1 MRLAPLFALASLAAC
16 SSHKSSPDAPLS
28 NVPTAVVVAGDFTAG
43 HPGVLATVDIETQ
56 KVTTGVAPQGA
67 VGDDPELR
75 LFGSDLYVISRA
87 DGDNITILGGTS
99 LSLVD
104 QLATGASSNPQDVA
118 VTSAHLYVPI
128 LGGSGVAVLTQG
140 STSISVI
147 DLSAGAV
154 SPGLPFCEAN
164 TLVGTNLYVACG
176 ELDASNMDA
185 PTIPGKVF
193 VIDTT
198 TNTVSSSFN
207 LMNENPVGTFHVMPN
222 GDLAIET
229 ANYTTDTMGCIEQ
242 ITTTGTPAS
251 AGCLVSNQTLGGT
264 VNRFE
269 VQQNAGSDTLM
280 WLSIAGSNFS
290 SQMLYSYDLT
300 TSKLSAPI
308 SASSEA
314 IGDLAVCPDG
324 TIVASDQGS
333 GASGIRLFK
342 DSKEVTTAP
351 LPVGLDTDSTYAL
364 VCY

>member
-1 MRLAPLFALASLAAC
+1 MRLAPLFAFASLAAC

-28 NVPTAVVVAGDFTAG
+28 NVPTAVVVAGDFTPG

-75 LFGSDLYVISRA
+75 LFGSDLYVINRA
-87 DGDNITILGGTS
+87 DGDNITILGAVS

-118 VTSAHLYVPI
+118 VTSTHLYVPI
-128 LGGSGVAVLTQG
+128 LGGSGVAVLTEN

-147 DLSAGAV
+147 DLSAGAI

-164 TLVGTNLYVACG
+164 ILVGTKLYVACE
-176 ELDASNMDA
+176 ELDASNNDA
-185 PTIPGKVF
+185 ATVPGNVF

-198 TNTVSSSFN
+198 TNTVSSSFS
-207 LMNENPVGTFHVMPN
+207 LMNEDPVGGFHLMPN
-222 GDLAIET
+222 GDLAIAT
-229 ANYTTDTMGCIEQ
+229 ANYMTEAGCIEQ

-251 AGCLVSNQTLGGT
+251 AGCLVTNQSLGGT

-269 VQQNAGSDTLM
+269 VQEIAGSDTLL
-280 WLSIAGSNFS
+280 WISVAS
-290 SQMLYSYDLT
+290 SMFTTQTLYSYDLT
-300 TSKLSAPI
+300 TSKLSAAI
-308 SASSEA
+308 SPSSEA

-324 TIVASDQGS
+324 TIVVTDQTMS
-333 GASGIRLFK
+333 ASGVRLYK
-342 DSKEVTTAP
+342 NGKEVTTAA